1 MNKAEIVEEL
11 HVVAKS
17 LERLAR
23 QKRNAFDETGHRKW
37 QGMAIAY
44 EQAAIKVRKLAGSAI
59 TRKTIGATPPSS

>member
-1 MNKAEIVEEL
+1 MNKAEIVDEL
-11 HVVAKS
+11 HGVAKS

-23 QKRNAFDETGHRKW
+23 QKRKAFDETGHGKW

-59 TRKTIGATPPSS
+59 TRKPIGATPSRS